1 MISYAPE
8 QFIKQEILMGKWHF
22 WIDRGGTFTDVVAQ
36 TPEGLLITDKLL
48 SENPEAYS
56 DAAIHSIRN
65 LMKLKPKSKI
75 PVSKISSIKM
85 GTTIATNA
93 LLERKGEPVGLIT
106 NSGYGD
112 ALEIGYQ
119 ARPLLFARA
128 ITKPELLYQSVSEID
143 CRINADGVE
152 LASPDVAQTKI
163 KLQQLFDSG
172 IRSVAVVF
180 MHSYKFPKHEKQV
193 GEIANNIGFTQISL
207 SHEVS
212 PLIKFI
218 GRGDTAVIDAYLS
231 PLLRRYVEQITN
243 SFDTSLDTLNLL
255 FMTSSGGLTAADLF
269 QGRDAILSGPAGG
282 IVGAVKTGRLSGADK
297 IISFD
302 MGGTSTDVAHYSG
315 FVEKAFDTEIAGVR
329 IRVPMMK
336 IHAVAAGG
344 GSILRFDGER
354 FQVGPNSAGASP
366 GPACYDRGGPLC
378 VTDANL
384 VLGRLQPEYFPK
396 IFGPSGRAALN
407 SATALDQFKMIA
419 ENSKKSVGEV
429 AEGFIKIANENM
441 ANAIKKISVQK
452 GHDISDYALSC
463 FGGAGG
469 QHACAV
475 ADLLGI
481 RKIILHPFAGV
492 LSAYGMGLA
501 EITSNHQQQIESIF
515 DKNLLSKLSDIIQA
529 LSKDAKLNLMKQNIS
544 EKDINISCIGHLKY
558 KNSDSTIEIPVSNY
572 AKMKVD
578 FETAHTEQFGFLMS
592 GTSII
597 FDFVEVEASG
607 GSTKIEKIKLDP
619 SKYKSEPI
627 DKRPLY
633 FAGSWHDANLF
644 NRTQIGMDNI
654 IEGPALIIE
663 EISTIFVQ
671 PGWQAAM
678 DDNGCIILSCK
689 QRANETLVAR
699 TQADP
704 ILLEV
709 FNNLFMSIAEQMGV
723 RLQQTA
729 RSVNI
734 KERLD
739 FSCAV
744 FDSNGDLIAN
754 APHTPVHLGSMD
766 RSVVSVIKAHPK
778 MHKGDVFVTNAPYD
792 GGTHLPDITVITPIF
807 HNDEVQPVFFV
818 ASRGHHADVGG
829 TAPGSMTPLA
839 THIEDEGVIL
849 KNLKLVSNG
858 EFLHLEIFETLNQH
872 KYPCRNPDQNIAD
885 LKAQIAANEKGVLE
899 LKSMISQFGYDIV
912 HIYKDHIQN
921 YAESCVRRMINSLED
936 GNAEISFDQGCKI
949 SVSIQIDKN
958 TQTATIDFTG
968 TSPQQPD
975 NFNAPEPITRASVLY
990 CIRSMLDEVIPI
1002 NAGCLRPLNIILPED
1017 SMLTPRFPAAVVAGN
1032 VEVSQAIA
1040 DCLFLALNAM
1050 ANSQGTMN
1058 NINFGNES
1066 FQYYETICGGAGAGD
1081 GFDGC
1086 DAVHTHMTN
1095 TRLTD
1100 PEVLESRYPVLL
1112 NLFKISRGSG
1122 GEGKW
1127 RGGDGIE
1134 RHITCLQKMD
1144 VSILSGRRIIEPL
1157 GLNGGANGR
1166 TGRNAVL
1173 RADGRLEELKGRVQ
1187 FECYPSDIIIIQT
1200 PSGGGYE
1207 SPYNRK

>member
-1 MISYAPE
+1 MS
-8 QFIKQEILMGKWHF
+8 KWHF
-22 WIDRGGTFTDVVAQ
+22 WIDRGGTFTDIVAQ
-36 TPEGLLITDKLL
+36 TPEGSLVTDKLL

-65 LMKLKPKSKI
+65 LMKLDPGSKI

-93 LLERKGEPVGLIT
+93 LLERKGDPVGLIT
-106 NSGYGD
+106 NSGYAD

-119 ARPLLFARA
+119 ARPLLFSRA
-128 ITKPELLYQSVSEID
+128 IIKPDLLYKSVSEIE
-143 CRINADGVE
+143 CRIDADGNE
-152 LASPDVAQTKI
+152 LARLDIVQAKI
-163 KLQQLFDSG
+163 KLQQLFNNG
-172 IRSVAVVF
+172 IRSVAIVF
-180 MHSYKFPKHEKQV
+180 MHSYRFPEHEKKV
-193 GEIANNIGFTQISL
+193 GEIAKNIGFTQISL
-207 SHEVS
+207 SHRVS

-218 GRGDTAVIDAYLS
+218 SRGDTTIIDAYLS
-231 PLLRRYVEQITN
+231 PLLRRYVEQISK
-243 SFDTSLDTLNLL
+243 SFDNSLDTINLL
-255 FMTSSGGLTAADLF
+255 FMTSSGGLTAADVF

-282 IVGAVKTGRLSGADK
+282 IVGAIKTSALSGADK

-315 FVEKAFDTEIAGVR
+315 LIEKAFETEIAGVR
-329 IRVPMMK
+329 MRVPMMK
-336 IHAVAAGG
+336 IHTVAAGG
-344 GSILRFDGER
+344 GSILQFDGER

-396 IFGPSGRAALN
+396 IFGQSGRAALN
-407 SATALDQFKMIA
+407 SAAALEQLNRIA
-419 ENSKKSVGEV
+419 EKSRKSVGEV

-452 GHDISDYALSC
+452 GHDISNYALSC

-515 DKNLLSKLSDIIQA
+515 DKNLLSNLSDIIRA
-529 LSKDAKLNLMKQNIS
+529 LSTDAQIDLMKQKIP
-544 EKDINISCIGHLKY
+544 EKDINISCVGHLRY
-558 KNSDSTIEIPVSNY
+558 KDSDSTIEIPVSNY
-572 AKMKVD
+572 TKMKVD
-578 FETAHTEQFGFLMS
+578 FETAHIEQFGFLMS
-592 GTSII
+592 GTSIV
-597 FDFVEVEASG
+597 FDFIEVEASG
-607 GSTKIEKIKLDP
+607 GSTKIEKIALDP
-619 SKYKSEPI
+619 SKYNSKPI

-633 FAGSWHDANLF
+633 FAGSWHDAKLF
-644 NRTQIGMDNI
+644 NRAQIGMDNI
-654 IEGPALIIE
+654 IKGPALIIE
-663 EISTIFVQ
+663 EIGTIFVQ
-671 PGWQAAM
+671 PGWQAAT

-689 QRANETLVAR
+689 QRANKTLVAR

-766 RSVVSVIKAHPK
+766 RSVASVIQAHPK
-778 MHKGDVFVTNAPYD
+778 MHKGDVFVTNAPYN
-792 GGTHLPDITVITPIF
+792 GGTHLPDITVITPVF
-807 HNDEVQPVFFV
+807 HKDEAQPVFFV

-849 KNLKLVSNG
+849 ENLKLVSNG
-858 EFLHLEIFETLNQH
+858 KFLHLEIFETLTQN

-899 LKSMISQFGYDIV
+899 LTSMISQFGYDIV
-912 HIYKDHIQN
+912 HIYKVHIQN
-921 YAESCVRRMINSLED
+921 YAESCVRRMINSLVD
-936 GNAEISFDQGCKI
+936 GNAEIVFDQGCKI

-968 TSPQQPD
+968 TSTQQPD
-975 NFNAPEPITRASVLY
+975 NFNAPEPITRAAVLY

-1002 NAGCLRPLNIILPED
+1002 NAGCLRPINIILPKN
-1017 SMLTPRFPAAVVAGN
+1017 SMLTPSFPAAVVAGN

-1040 DCLFLALNAM
+1040 DCLFLALNVM
-1050 ANSQGTMN
+1050 ANAQGTMN
-1058 NINFGNES
+1058 NVNFGNES
-1066 FQYYETICGGAGAGD
+1066 FQYYETICGGAGAGN

-1112 NLFKISRGSG
+1112 NLFKIRRGSG

-1157 GLNGGANGR
+1157 GLNGGANGE

-1173 RADGRLEELKGRVQ
+1173 RADGSIEELGGRVQ
-1187 FECYPSDIIIIQT
+1187 FECLPSDTIIIET

-1207 SPYNRK
+1207 NPYDTK

>member
-8 QFIKQEILMGKWHF
+8 QFIKQENLMSKWHF
-22 WIDRGGTFTDVVAQ
+22 WIDRGGTFTDIVAQ
-36 TPEGLLITDKLL
+36 TPEGLLVTDKLL

-65 LMKLKPKSKI
+65 LMKLEPSSKI
-75 PVSKISSIKM
+75 PVSKIASIKM

-93 LLERKGEPVGLIT
+93 LLERKGDPVGLIT
-106 NSGYGD
+106 NSGYAD

-128 ITKPELLYQSVSEID
+128 ITKPELLYHSVTEIEGRVD
-143 CRINADGVE
+143 ADGVE
-152 LASPDVAQTKI
+152 LASLDGAQANI
-163 KLQQLFDSG
+163 KLQQLFDTG
-172 IRSVAVVF
+172 IRSVAIVF

-193 GEIANNIGFTQISL
+193 GEIAKNIGFTQISL

-212 PLIKFI
+212 PLIKFVS
-218 GRGDTAVIDAYLS
+218 RGDTAIIDAYLS

-243 SFDTSLDTLNLL
+243 SFDTSLDALNLL

-282 IVGAVKTGRLSGADK
+282 IVGAIKTSALSGADK

-329 IRVPMMK
+329 MRVPMMK
-336 IHAVAAGG
+336 IHTVAAGG
-344 GSILRFDGER
+344 GSILRFDGAR

-366 GPACYDRGGPLC
+366 GPACYGRGGPLS

-396 IFGPSGRAALN
+396 LFGSSGKDALN
-407 SATALDQFKMIA
+407 SAISLEQLSRIA
-419 ENSKKSVGEV
+419 KDAGKSVGEV
-429 AEGFIKIANENM
+429 AEGFVKIANENM

-452 GHDISDYALSC
+452 GHDISDYALAC

-475 ADLLGI
+475 ADLLGV

-501 EITSNHQQQIESIF
+501 EITSNHQQHIERIF
-515 DKNLLSKLSDIIQA
+515 DENLLSNLSVIIQT
-529 LSKDAKLNLMKQNIS
+529 LSTDAQANLIKQNIS
-544 EKDINISCIGHLKY
+544 ATDINISCVGHLKY
-558 KNSDSTIEIPVSNY
+558 KDSDSTIEIPVSNY
-572 AKMKVD
+572 TKMKAD
-578 FETAHTEQFGFLMS
+578 FETAHNEQFGFSMS
-592 GTSII
+592 RTPII
-597 FDFVEVEASG
+597 FDFIEVEASG
-607 GSTKIEKIKLDP
+607 GSTKIEKIKSDP
-619 SKYKSEPI
+619 TKYNSEPI
-627 DKRPLY
+627 DKRPIY
-633 FAGSWHDANLF
+633 FAGSWQDATLF
-644 NRTQIGMDNI
+644 NRDQIAITDI
-654 IEGPALIIE
+654 INGPALILE
-663 EISTIFVQ
+663 EIGTIFVQ
-671 PGWQAAM
+671 PGWQAAL

-689 QRANETLVAR
+689 QRTNKTLATR

-723 RLQQTA
+723 RLQHTA

-744 FDSNGDLIAN
+744 FDNNGDLIAN

-766 RSVVSVIKAHPK
+766 RSVASVIQAHPN
-778 MHKGDVFVTNAPYD
+778 MQKGDVFVTNAPYN
-792 GGTHLPDITVITPIF
+792 GGTHLPDITVITPVF
-807 HNDEVQPVFFV
+807 DKDDTQPVFFV
-818 ASRGHHADVGG
+818 ASRGHHADIGG

-849 KNLKLVSNG
+849 DNLKLVSNG
-858 EFLHLEIFETLNQH
+858 EFLHLEIFKILTQN
-872 KYPCRNPDQNIAD
+872 KYPCRNPEQNIAD
-885 LKAQIAANEKGVLE
+885 LKAQIAANEKGVSE
-899 LKSMISQFGYDIV
+899 LKSMISQFGYDVV
-912 HIYKDHIQN
+912 HSYKDHIQN
-921 YAESCVRRMINSLED
+921 YAESCVRRMINALVD
-936 GNAEISFDQGCKI
+936 GKAEVEFDQGCKI
-949 SVSIQIDKN
+949 SLSIKIDKN
-958 TQTATIDFTG
+958 TQTAIIDFTG

-975 NFNAPEPITRASVLY
+975 NFNAPEPITRAAVLY
-990 CIRSMLDEVIPI
+990 CIRCMVDEVIPI
-1002 NAGCLRPLNIILPED
+1002 NAGCLRPLTIILPEN
-1017 SMLTPRFPAAVVAGN
+1017 SMLTPSFPAAVVAGN
-1032 VEVSQAIA
+1032 VEVSQAVA

-1050 ANSQGTMN
+1050 ANAQGTMN
-1058 NINFGNES
+1058 NLNFGTES

-1112 NLFKISRGSG
+1112 TLFKIRRGSG
-1122 GEGKW
+1122 GEGRW

-1134 RHITCLQKMD
+1134 RHITCLQEMD
-1144 VSILSGRRIIEPL
+1144 VSILSGRRIIEPQ
-1157 GLNGGANGR
+1157 GLNGGANGK

-1173 RADGRLEELKGRVQ
+1173 RADGSLEELEGRVQ
-1187 FECYPSDIIIIQT
+1187 FKCHPSDTIIIET

-1207 SPYNRK
+1207 NPYDAQ